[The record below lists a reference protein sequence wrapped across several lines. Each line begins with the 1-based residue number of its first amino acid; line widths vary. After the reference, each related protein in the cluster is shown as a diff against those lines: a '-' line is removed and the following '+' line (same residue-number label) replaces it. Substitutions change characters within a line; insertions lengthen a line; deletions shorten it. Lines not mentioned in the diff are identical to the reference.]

1 MDVVD
6 LFRETGTVDELGI
19 AAIRDSFSD
28 LFFPGTSTIQTRAC
42 YFLLLPWTYLRM
54 ERKRIP
60 SSRAEAWARDEEFN
74 LNARLLTEEDT
85 AGVFGSAAGRTL
97 KRLPSAAYWGGLWS
111 WGIRLYPGST
121 DAYLRSLDGFYQQS
135 ARKVMESDAEGRQ
148 DVPPNWHP
156 HVPKP
161 PDRFP
166 DTLSVALRRE
176 DAEYLCDR
184 ILARHPGSL
193 LAVLVSRPSA
203 EALAAGWPWDLATLP
218 GVSPLLREQLDH
230 ARRFAVAL
238 HGAALL
244 YNLMLAELREDGGL
258 IETYRGKLNRWAGD
272 AEVLLEELHTW
283 DLETVWAVVRGQ
295 GRSIGLP
302 TRAFVASWVETLRA
316 GGPLAVTSDRSP
328 ARQLVQ
334 ERETQLK
341 GARARL
347 ASRRHLELWGGAS
360 GTDRLGYRW
369 SGTRVILKD
378 IFDGLS
384 RTEIDARNA

>member
-1 MDVVD
+1 MV
-6 LFRETGTVDELGI
+6 
-19 AAIRDSFSD
+19 
-28 LFFPGTSTIQTRAC
+28 
-42 YFLLLPWTYLRM
+42 
-54 ERKRIP
+54 
-60 SSRAEAWARDEEFN
+60 
-74 LNARLLTEEDT
+74 
-85 AGVFGSAAGRTL
+85 
-97 KRLPSAAYWGGLWS
+97 
-111 WGIRLYPGST
+111 
-121 DAYLRSLDGFYQQS
+121 
-135 ARKVMESDAEGRQ
+135 SDAEGRQ

-166 DTLSVALRRE
+166 DILSVALRRE

-203 EALAAGWPWDLATLP
+203 EALAAEWPWELATLP
-218 GVSPLLREQLDH
+218 GVSPLLREQLDY
-230 ARRFAVAL
+230 ARRFAIAL

-258 IETYRGKLNRWAGD
+258 IETYRGKLNHWAGD

-316 GGPLAVTSDRSP
+316 GGPLAVTSERSP

-341 GARARL
+341 GGRARL

-369 SGTRVILKD
+369 SGTRVILED

-384 RTEIDARNA
+384 RAENDARYA